1 MATTAIAPSRKA
13 TPKVHQDPTQIAADD
28 SILHNRPIRSRFFQ
42 WVPTDDDQVR
52 LVEQRILSGLVYTQR
67 FVAGINTISSPSWN
81 VSHTSGGKAHT
92 VVLVHGFA
100 SGLGCWAQNWEYLA
114 KHNNVHAIDLPGF
127 GRSMRDGR
135 SFHGAHDAMQ
145 YYYDAL
151 HVWFGDAGIP
161 PNQPVT
167 VVGHSFGGYV
177 LSHYTMEMLWRKK
190 KLEDALGA
198 PVTDHDLLASP
209 PGKVTPSSTCK
220 SSNAAPAAVGNN
232 AAPGGSNHTTVVSP
246 PPNIVHLVLADP
258 WGVPP
263 KQKRV
268 LPFKFRML
276 IKLFYKVS
284 PLAILRCAGPW
295 GPNLLP
301 KVRPD
306 FAERWDHLPDPL
318 IFYDYTYHSNAQT
331 PATGELAFQACC
343 EGAAFAKVPLLVYI
357 PEMLRCIAT
366 GVDTTHNIRAASQEQ
381 KLKKESNDSPAEPHE
396 PESCKPPSPATMA
409 KPNSHNNRT
418 TEEPC
423 SKTALPHLTLLHGDH
438 TWMDTAMYQRLVD
451 TLLEGGMVGSVT
463 IGSIVNAGHQL
474 NTDNAD
480 DFNRKLNDAIRRG
493 ARSLSK

>member
-1 MATTAIAPSRKA
+1 MATAATTPPRKS
-13 TPKVHQDPTQIAADD
+13 TIKVHQDPTQIAADD
-28 SILHNRPIRSRFFQ
+28 SILHTRPIRSRFFQ

-52 LVEQRILSGLVYTQR
+52 LVEQRILAGLVYTQR

-81 VSHTSGGKAHT
+81 VTHKNGGKTHT

-100 SGLGCWAQNWEYLA
+100 GGLGCWAQNWKHLTEEY
-114 KHNNVHAIDLPGF
+114 NVHAIDLPGF

-135 SFHGAHDAMQ
+135 SFNGAHDAMK

-151 HVWFGDAGIP
+151 HAWFGDAGIP
-161 PNQPVT
+161 PNQSIT

-177 LSHYTMEMLWRKK
+177 LSHYTMELLWRKK

-209 PGKVTPSSTCK
+209 PEKVTPSSTCK
-220 SSNAAPAAVGNN
+220 SSNAVPAGNHT
-232 AAPGGSNHTTVVSP
+232 PLGGSNNNITIVFP

-263 KQKRV
+263 KYKRV

-343 EGAAFAKVPLLVYI
+343 EGAAFAKVPLLLYI

-366 GVDTTHNIRAASQEQ
+366 GVDTTHNVRAASQEL
-381 KLKKESNDSPAEPHE
+381 KLKKESNE

-418 TEEPC
+418 PEESC
-423 SKTALPHLTLLHGDH
+423 KKTAIPHLTLLHGDH

-451 TLLEGGMVGSVT
+451 TLLEDGNVGSVT
-463 IGSIVNAGHQL
+463 IGSIVSAGHQL

-493 ARSLSK
+493 ARSPSK